1 MDSKP
6 HACMWPVKPVAPAT
20 PTEERAMAEV
30 DSLAFDPN
38 KAYEWPDE
46 QLDQDKARDP
56 ALK

>member
-1 MDSKP
+1 MDSKF

-20 PTEERAMAEV
+20 PTEQRAMAEV
-30 DSLAFDPN
+30 ESQAFDPD

-46 QLDQDKARDP
+46 QLDQDQARDP